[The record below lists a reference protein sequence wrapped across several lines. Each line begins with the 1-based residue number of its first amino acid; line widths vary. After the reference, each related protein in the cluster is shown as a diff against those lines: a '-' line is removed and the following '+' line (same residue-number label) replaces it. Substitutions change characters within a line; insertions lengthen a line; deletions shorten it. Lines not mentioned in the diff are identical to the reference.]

1 MMCTYFEETH
11 YVEQIERKII
21 IGEASWQTL
30 MNGNKSSYNDFSFWT
45 NVMRTPKRGGI
56 ATFMV
61 LSSSLTNQDRSVAF
75 SNRLR
80 QPPNF
85 DLTALCFS
93 DLRRTLIVDDAQNH
107 GD

>member
-1 MMCTYFEETH
+1 
-11 YVEQIERKII
+11 
-21 IGEASWQTL
+21 
-30 MNGNKSSYNDFSFWT
+30 
-45 NVMRTPKRGGI
+45 MRTPKCGDI
-56 ATFMV
+56 ATFRV